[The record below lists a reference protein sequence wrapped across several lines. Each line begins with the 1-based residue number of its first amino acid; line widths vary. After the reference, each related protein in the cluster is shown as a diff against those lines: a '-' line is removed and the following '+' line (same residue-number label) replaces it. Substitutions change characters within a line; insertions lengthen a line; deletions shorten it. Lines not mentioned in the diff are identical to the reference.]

1 MLEFNHDLESE
12 KLKPFISFLDE
23 NVRLVEDFD
32 MRIIDLQIEA
42 GKELLRD
49 QRERLKDL
57 ESKRLHVSLIV
68 LGVAPYYFIKVM
80 LLASSASNKAFLLIT
95 VGTIS
100 LMFTIWYSFRH
111 YGGISHIGE
120 GSLPSI
126 LFTKLTS
133 GMSFKEHKL
142 TQLSNLEYRARINKQ
157 LMTISNKQ
165 LIRQMYSLLVTVA
178 VSAIVLA
185 VK

>member
-1 MLEFNHDLESE
+1 MLDFDHDLESE
-12 KLKPFISFLDE
+12 NLKPFISFLDE
-23 NVRLVEDFD
+23 KVRQVEDFD

-57 ESKRLHVSLIV
+57 ETKRLHVSLIV
-68 LGVAPYYFIKVM
+68 LGVAPYYFIKVL
-80 LLASSASNKAFLLIT
+80 LLAPSVSNGLLFLIG
-95 VGTIS
+95 VGSIS
-100 LMFTIWYSFRH
+100 LLSTTWYSFRH

-126 LFTKLTS
+126 LFTKLTA
-133 GMSFKEHKL
+133 GMTFKEHKL

-165 LIRQMYSLLVTVA
+165 LIRQMYSLLITVA

-185 VK
+185 IK